1 MLRRTGALTL
11 SELADRLCA
20 DKGMT
25 SRNLSEL
32 ERHGLVE
39 RVRDPRDRRSRL
51 INVTV
56 HGSERL
62 ELAHS
67 SYALRIEEILRDWP
81 IAAITQATELLNAL
95 VEGAAATDADEPTT
109 GS

>member
-1 MLRRTGALTL
+1 M
-11 SELADRLCA
+11 
-20 DKGMT
+20 
-25 SRNLSEL
+25 
-32 ERHGLVE
+32 
-39 RVRDPRDRRSRL
+39 
-51 INVTV
+51 